1 MRERPVVI
9 TLWTSELSRPSGPLQ
24 LVAEAFAIDPMSD
37 TRSFDFDID
46 YAFVASDDPGTVD
59 GSKMTFAEYPDEKPS
74 KLAIKMWT

>member
-1 MRERPVVI
+1 M
-9 TLWTSELSRPSGPLQ
+9 G
-24 LVAEAFAIDPMSD
+24 D

-74 KLAIKMWT
+74 KLAIKMWTDSWSIDLVTAGYGALLRGETPYALHRRR